1 MELDEA
7 QNMINNSILLEHVV
21 DETEEIDLAGYQV
34 TKAEFFSHVTEPS
47 VTIWNDRIKFNMA
60 CIRKFPGITHIKLL
74 INVIEK
80 RLIIQP
86 CHADAPDSLRWV
98 SGGTQAEI
106 KNKEMRCRVFCAKLF
121 DLMSWNP
128 SFRYKL
134 LGKPAVYR
142 DEILFLFRLS
152 DFELFIASSSTKR
165 HTAYFPLDWR
175 DVFGTP
181 SLEHEKSYKID
192 LADGYVITNE

>member
-1 MELDEA
+1 MEQNET
-7 QNMINNSILLEHVV
+7 QNMILDSVLLENVV
-21 DETEEIDLAGYQV
+21 DETVEIDLAGYQV

-47 VTIWNDRIKFNMA
+47 VTIWNDRVKFNMA
-60 CIRKFPGITHIKLL
+60 CIRRFPGITHIQLL
-74 INVIEK
+74 VNVIEK
-80 RLIIQP
+80 RLIIKP
-86 CHADAPDSLRWV
+86 CHADAPDSLRWI

-106 KNKEMRCRVFCAKLF
+106 RNKEMRCRVFCAKLF

-128 SFRYKL
+128 AFRYKL
-134 LGKPAVYR
+134 LGKPAVYKE
-142 DEILFLFRLS
+142 EILFLFRLS
-152 DFELFIASSSTKR
+152 DFELFVASSSTKR

-181 SLEHEKSYKID
+181 ALEHEESYKID

>member
-1 MELDEA
+1 MEQDET
-7 QNMINNSILLEHVV
+7 QDMILGSVLLEHVV
-21 DETEEIDLAGYQV
+21 DETVEIDLAGYQV

-47 VTIWNDRIKFNMA
+47 VTIWNDRVKFNMA
-60 CIRKFPGITHIKLL
+60 CIRRFPGITHIQLL
-74 INVIEK
+74 VNVIEK
-80 RLIIQP
+80 RLIIKP
-86 CHADAPDSLRWV
+86 CHADAPDSLRWI

-106 KNKEMRCRVFCAKLF
+106 RNKEMRCRVFCAKLF

-128 SFRYKL
+128 AFRYKL
-134 LGKPAVYR
+134 LGKPAVYKE
-142 DEILFLFRLS
+142 EILFLFRLS
-152 DFELFIASSSTKR
+152 DFELFVASSNTKR

-181 SLEHEKSYKID
+181 ALEHEESYRID

>member
-1 MELDEA
+1 MEQNET
-7 QNMINNSILLEHVV
+7 QNMILDSVLLENVV
-21 DETEEIDLAGYQV
+21 DETVEIDLAGYQV

-47 VTIWNDRIKFNMA
+47 VTIWNDRVKFNMA
-60 CIRKFPGITHIKLL
+60 CIRRFPGITHIQLL
-74 INVIEK
+74 VNVIEK
-80 RLIIQP
+80 RLIIKP
-86 CHADAPDSLRWV
+86 CHADAPDSLRWI

-106 KNKEMRCRVFCAKLF
+106 RNKEMRCRVFCAKLF

-128 SFRYKL
+128 AFRYKL
-134 LGKPAVYR
+134 LGKPAVYKE
-142 DEILFLFRLS
+142 EILFLFRLS
-152 DFELFIASSSTKR
+152 DFELFVASSNTKR

-181 SLEHEKSYKID
+181 ALEHEESYKID